1 MAQYTDQLGRTVM
14 QLHAP
19 QRIISLVPSLTE
31 LLFTLQLEKEVTG
44 ITRFCVHPAHWRG
57 EKNNIGGT
65 KQVHIDKV
73 KALQPHLIIAS
84 KEENVKEQ
92 VEALA
97 AFAPVWVSDINN
109 LQQALQAIT
118 ALGEMCN
125 RHTIAQSLT
134 TAIAT
139 TFMQLP
145 AAQPVAAA
153 YLIWQEP
160 YMTIGGDTFIS
171 NMMQYCGL
179 QNVFAHTTRYPA
191 VTIDEL
197 RQSPARVILLS
208 SEPYPFQE
216 KHRLALQQ
224 QLPGKLVR
232 LVNGEMFSWYG
243 SRLLLS
249 APYFIEFAQALQR
262 DLVYLPLL

>member
-31 LLFTLQLEKEVTG
+31 LLYTLQLEKEVTG
-44 ITRFCVHPAHWRG
+44 ITRFCVHPTHWRG

-73 KALQPHLIIAS
+73 KALLPDLVIAS
-84 KEENVKEQ
+84 KEENIKEQ
-92 VEALA
+92 VEAIA
-97 AFAPVWVSDINN
+97 AFAPVWVSDITN
-109 LQQALQAIT
+109 LPQALEAIT
-118 ALGEMCN
+118 ALGEICH
-125 RHTIAQSLT
+125 RHALAQSLSA
-134 TAIAT
+134 AIAT
-139 TFMQLP
+139 GFTQLP
-145 AAQPVAAA
+145 ATQPVQAA

-160 YMTIGGDTFIS
+160 YMTVGGDTFIN

-179 QNVFAHTTRYPA
+179 QNVFAHSTRYPA
-191 VTIDEL
+191 ITIDEL

-208 SEPYPFQE
+208 SEPYPFAE
-216 KHRLALQQ
+216 KHQLALQQ
-224 QLPGKLVR
+224 QLPDKLIR

-243 SRLLLS
+243 SRLLFS
-249 APYFIEFAQALQR
+249 VNYFIEFMQALQR
-262 DLVYLPLL
+262 DLV